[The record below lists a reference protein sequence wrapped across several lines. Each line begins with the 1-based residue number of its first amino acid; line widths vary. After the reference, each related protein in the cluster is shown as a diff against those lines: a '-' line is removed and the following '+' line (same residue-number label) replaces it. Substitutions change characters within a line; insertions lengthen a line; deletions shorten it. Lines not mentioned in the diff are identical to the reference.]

1 MIIKRTINF
10 YPNTGKA
17 KGDGTAPL
25 RCYVRWHNIALT
37 INLGYN
43 VNTNAW
49 NNDTQRCKKNS
60 YHDKQNIPANEI
72 NKIIGNCEDLI
83 NDCFAHYEQQDTI
96 PTKEE
101 LKHLIDVKTGKIKVK
116 TIDKNNFIQIFDLCI
131 EQAQNTEKW
140 THGTEKAK
148 KVVRNHLA
156 KFTPNLSLS
165 DFDDVQLPEKLINYY
180 LKTDVSISN
189 LTLQKH
195 FSVIKSVLRW
205 AIRNRYIEN
214 SYFLSYKLELKT
226 ARKQIIFLTWGELM
240 AVYNYDFSQ
249 KPYLE
254 AVRDVFCFCCFTSLR
269 YSDVA
274 NLKAENITEDKIHF
288 TTIKTAD
295 TLDIELNKYSRAIL
309 DKYKGSTFSKGR
321 VLPVISNQKM
331 NDYLKEVA
339 KICGLNT
346 PITTTS
352 YKGTRRIE
360 TTTPKYELI
369 TTHAGRRTFI
379 SNAIMLGIPPEIVM
393 KWSGH
398 SDYKAMKPYIEIA
411 NEAKKQAM
419 SIFDTI

>member
-10 YPNTGKA
+10 YPNKDKERNGY
-17 KGDGTAPL
+17 APL
-25 RCYVRWHNIALT
+25 RCYVRFNSQALVF
-37 INLGYN
+37 NLGYN
-43 VNTNAW
+43 VTLNAW
-49 NNDTQRCKKNS
+49 NADTQRCKRNTF
-60 YHDKQNIPANEI
+60 HDKQNIPANEI
-72 NKIIGNCEDLI
+72 NKIIASCEDI
-83 NDCFAHYEQQDTI
+83 VNDCFAHFEQQETI
-96 PTKEE
+96 PSKEE
-101 LKHLIDVKTGKIKVK
+101 LKELIDIKTGKKKDKQV
-116 TIDKNNFIQIFDLCI
+116 DKNNFIYIFDQCI
-131 EQAQNTEKW
+131 NQAQSTEKW

-148 KVVRNHLA
+148 KVVRNHLY
-156 KFTPNLSLS
+156 KFNPNLTLS
-165 DFDDVQLPEKLINYY
+165 DFDDVRLPEKIINYY
-180 LKTDVSISN
+180 LRTDVSVSN

-195 FSVIKSVLRW
+195 FSVIKSVIRW

-226 ARKQIIFLTWGELM
+226 ARKQIIFLTWDELM
-240 AVYNYDFSQ
+240 TVFNFDFSST
-249 KPYLE
+249 PYLG

-274 NLKAENITEDKIHF
+274 NLKAENITDDTIHF

-309 DKYKGSTFSKGR
+309 DKYKGSSFAKGR

-331 NDYLKEVA
+331 NDYLKEMA
-339 KICGLNT
+339 KMCGLDT

-352 YKGTRRIE
+352 YKGTKRIE

-411 NEAKKQAM
+411 NEAKKKAM
-419 SIFDTI
+419 SIFDKL

>member
-10 YPNTGKA
+10 YPNKDKERNGY
-17 KGDGTAPL
+17 APL
-25 RCYVRWHNIALT
+25 RCYVRFSSQTLVF
-37 INLGYN
+37 NLGYN
-43 VNTNAW
+43 VTLNAW
-49 NNDTQRCKKNS
+49 NTDTQRCKRNTF
-60 YHDKQNIPANEI
+60 HDKQNIPANEI
-72 NKIIGNCEDLI
+72 NKILVSCEDVV
-83 NDCFAHYEQQDTI
+83 NECFTHFEQQEII

-101 LKHLIDVKTGKIKVK
+101 LKHLIDVKTGKIKEK
-116 TIDKNNFIQIFDLCI
+116 NIDKNNFINIFDLCI

-140 THGTEKAK
+140 THGTKKAK
-148 KVVRNHLA
+148 KVVRNHL
-156 KFTPNLSLS
+156 FNFNPNLSLS
-165 DFDDVQLPEKLINYY
+165 DFDDVNLPEKLINHY
-180 LKTDVSISN
+180 LKTEATISN
-189 LTLQKH
+189 ITLQKH

-226 ARKQIIFLTWGELM
+226 ARKQIIFLTWDELM
-240 AVYNYDFSQ
+240 KVYNYDFSS
-249 KPYLE
+249 KPYLD

-309 DKYKGSTFSKGR
+309 DKYKGSTFAKGR

-331 NDYLKEVA
+331 NNYLKEMA
-339 KICGLNT
+339 KMCELDA

-352 YKGTRRIE
+352 YKGTKRIE